1 MLQTIILIFSL
12 IAPIPA
18 HASPNGFRDHLQDG
32 SLGPEMVWIP
42 PGSFKM
48 GEFQGEPDEK
58 PVHIVT
64 VKGFAMGR
72 YEVTFAEFDK
82 FVKATGR
89 RMPSDSG
96 WGRGNRPVINISWQ
110 EARAYTEWLSEQTGQ
125 QYRLPTEA
133 EWEYAAR
140 AGTETKYWWGNDIGT
155 NKANCYRCGD
165 HFKYTAPVGSFA
177 PNAFGL
183 YDTVGNVSEWTFS
196 EYENKYKGKEKRGI
210 SKRRAESTRMSLRGG
225 DWSNGPS
232 GVRSAYR
239 SMGTAF
245 DHYSSVGLRVLRR
258 LMYSR

>member
-1 MLQTIILIFSL
+1 MLQTIILIFMAL
-12 IAPIPA
+12 IP
-18 HASPNGFRDHLQDG
+18 ASPNGESVFRDHLQDG

-42 PGSFKM
+42 GGSFKM
-48 GEFQGEPDEK
+48 GDIQGEPDEK
-58 PVHIVT
+58 PVQIVT

-89 RMPSDSG
+89 RKPSDSG
-96 WGRGNRPVINISWQ
+96 WGRGNRPVINVSWE
-110 EARAYTEWLSEQTGQ
+110 EATAYTEWLSQQTGQ

-183 YDTVGNVSEWTFS
+183 YDTVGNVWEWTCS
-196 EYENKYKGKEKRGI
+196 EYDNKYKGKEKRGI
-210 SKRRAESTRMSLRGG
+210 SKRRAESSRMSLRGG
-225 DWSNGPS
+225 DWSNGQM

-245 DHYSSVGLRVLRR
+245 DHYSSVGLRLLRR
-258 LMYSR
+258 LD